1 MRAFIFKWRIIMSI
15 KTAEE
20 VYNFWFKEENEKYW
34 FHSDEAF
41 DHILRDEFYE
51 TWEAACQGLLYNWR
65 ETLEGSLAEII
76 VQDQFSRN
84 LNRGDALSYTQ
95 DPLALVLSQNLMVR
109 FPEYKNLPAKVKSF
123 IYLPW
128 MHSESKAIQKVTE
141 KLYLEM
147 DHPEYTKIMYEHK
160 EIIDE
165 FGRYPYR
172 NNILGRE
179 STPAELEFI
188 DNNDLEFTK
197 V

>member
-1 MRAFIFKWRIIMSI
+1 MSI